1 MYCVTIHWDARLRC
15 EMEVKEW
22 VQYIYSTNNSNVDP
36 AVLYTAVWVEQ

>member
-22 VQYIYSTNNSNVDP
+22 VYFNSTNNSNVDP